1 MAATSAV
8 IPASG
13 LGRRLN
19 SDTDKAF
26 APLAGQPLI
35 AHALAVFQDS
45 PEIEEVV
52 LVVRAEQIGRAREL
66 ARERGFAKVKAV
78 VPGGEVRQDSVRSG
92 LAEVSPGCDVIAVHD
107 GARPLVTREI
117 IASSIDAARADGAA
131 IAAVPITDT
140 IKSSLDGRFVKSTLD
155 RERLYAVQTPQTF
168 AREVIR
174 SAYERAYADRYF
186 GTDDASLVER
196 LGLPVRIVQGSYE
209 NIKVT
214 TPTDIAIAEAIMR
227 ARAEGSR
234 DPGIQGSRGPGP
246 ELAGSAFDV
255 GCSTLDVPTHSPIL
269 PFSHYPILTRVGQ
282 GYDVHRFGPG
292 RKLFLGG
299 VEFPGEEG
307 LLGHSDADVMLHAVA
322 DAVLGAAGAGDI
334 GRLFPDTDPAYKD
347 IRSTVLLARVAEI
360 VAELGWRVG
369 NVDVTLVA
377 ERPRIAKHVPAMQR
391 NIAEALRIAPEQ
403 VGVKASTAEGLG
415 PIGEGLGIE
424 CHAVALLIRDE

>member
-13 LGRRLN
+13 LGKRLN
-19 SDTDKAF
+19 SETDKAF
-26 APLAGQPLI
+26 VPLAGQPLI
-35 AHALAVFQDS
+35 AHALAVFQDCS
-45 PEIEEVV
+45 EIEEIV
-52 LVVRAEQIGRAREL
+52 LVVRAEQVGRAGEL

-78 VPGGEVRQDSVRSG
+78 VPGGEARQDSVRSG

-107 GARPLVTREI
+107 GARPLITREI
-117 IASSIDAARADGAA
+117 IASSVDAARADGAA
-131 IAAVPITDT
+131 IAAVPVTDT
-140 IKSSLDGRFVKSTLD
+140 IKSSLDGRFVRSTLD
-155 RERLYAVQTPQTF
+155 RERLYTVQTPQTF
-168 AREVIR
+168 AREVIE

-196 LGLPVRIVQGSYE
+196 LGLPVRIVHGSYE

-214 TPTDIAIAEAIMR
+214 TPTDIAIAEAIIR
-227 ARAEGSR
+227 ARAEGYREGAAS
-234 DPGIQGSRGPGP
+234 DVVTSPAVCNLQ
-246 ELAGSAFDV
+246 SAV
-255 GCSTLDVPTHSPIL
+255 YGLSA
-269 PFSHYPILTRVGQ
+269 RVGQ
-282 GYDVHRFGPG
+282 GYDIHRFGPG

-299 VEFPGEEG
+299 IEFPGEEG

-347 IRSTVLLARVAEI
+347 IRSTVLLARVAE
-360 VAELGWRVG
+360 VVVELGWRVG

-377 ERPRIAKHVPAMQR
+377 ERPRIAKHAPAMQA
-391 NIAEALRIAPEQ
+391 NVAEALRIAPEQ

-424 CHAVALLIRDE
+424 CYAVALLMRDASKE